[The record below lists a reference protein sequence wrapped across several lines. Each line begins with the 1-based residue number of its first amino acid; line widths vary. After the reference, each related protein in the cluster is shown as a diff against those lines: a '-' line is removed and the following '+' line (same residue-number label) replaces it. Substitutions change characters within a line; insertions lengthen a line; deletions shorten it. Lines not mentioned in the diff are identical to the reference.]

1 MRIKA
6 IVKDNDACWTVS
18 CGCRSCDFVWM
29 LSMNTLEDLT
39 VKKWACCSLTMK
51 GTKHMPEVIA
61 VARSSEHEK
70 MIGICFFKEENKK
83 RDTSERR
90 AGGEGQGKTLAE
102 CMHRQTT
109 GQQGLSVG
117 KVTLIDWD
125 GSTKGEDSR
134 RRKAKSAEGGMITHS
149 FIAWLGYQG
158 KKLRVL
164 QFYRGSDCALHM
176 KNWVRLH
183 YPATDYEGLQG
194 TD

>member
-83 RDTSERR
+83 RDISERR

-109 GQQGLSVG
+109 GQQEALGSLCGQSYTYWLRWEHKRRRFKTEESEECRG
-117 KVTLIDWD
+117 GNDHTLIHCVTWV
-125 GSTKGEDSR
+125 SR
-134 RRKAKSAEGGMITHS
+134 EET
-149 FIAWLGYQG
+149 
-158 KKLRVL
+158 
-164 QFYRGSDCALHM
+164 
-176 KNWVRLH
+176 
-183 YPATDYEGLQG
+183 
-194 TD
+194 